1 MNGDNVIEVNHIKK
15 SFRVYQDKSHQLK
28 DAVIFRNSKYEIRD
42 VIKDISF
49 SVKKGEA
56 VGLIGK
62 NGCGKVRL

>member
-1 MNGDNVIEVNHIKK
+1 MNSDNVIEVNHINK

-28 DAVIFRNSKYEIRD
+28 DAVIFRNSKYEIRN

-56 VGLIGK
+56 VGLIA
-62 NGCGKVRL
+62 